1 MLPFWYW
8 LHALHFLVT
17 KFVLFDIEVSN
28 DSEVKLQQRRKKVR
42 NIRHVL
48 CFLLDLGNG
57 KIILPSEYFCQTY
70 EDYHLSFVS
79 FSIVF
84 GALVLEIYG
93 TFGHNKSNLIA
104 MLIVSVLLLIRIFVN
119 LHLLA
124 QMTTPKILFELFMWN
139 ILRFSIQLQ
148 VIYQIMD
155 KLGKGYPT
163 LNGYEEIWKEKRR
176 RKEKSKFIFAINV
189 NQSSIFY
196 FYFNK

>member
-1 MLPFWYW
+1 MAPANSSFNFFTTSNYILSLADYIFW
-8 LHALHFLVT
+8 
-17 KFVLFDIEVSN
+17 IM
-28 DSEVKLQQRRKKVR
+28 
-42 NIRHVL
+42 
-48 CFLLDLGNG
+48 FLLDLGNG

-104 MLIVSVLLLIRIFVN
+104 MLIVSLLLLIRIFVN

-139 ILRFSIQLQ
+139 ILRFSIQCQ

-163 LNGYEEIWKEKRR
+163 LNGYEEI
-176 RKEKSKFIFAINV
+176 
-189 NQSSIFY
+189 
-196 FYFNK
+196 